1 MKKLLISAHSRFDKI
16 INRGY
21 YSAAKEYSERL
32 PEGFT
37 LTFHAGALFTK
48 PNTVESI
55 RTALAYGAEVVEF
68 DVSFRPDGTPVII
81 HNSAPKEEE
90 GVLLDSALA
99 AVAKDEK
106 CRINLDIK
114 STANLAEVDVLVR
127 KHGLSDRVF
136 YTGVF
141 RDWVDAVK
149 KSSAIPCYLNH
160 NITAEEAENA
170 ELLQKLAEEIVSIG
184 AIGINSHFG
193 NASPLATE
201 IMRKN
206 GLLVSLWTVNK
217 TNDAVKVFSC
227 LPNNITTKNPHLINN
242 ML

>member
-1 MKKLLISAHSRFDKI
+1 MKKLLISAHSRFDKA
-16 INRGY
+16 INQKY
-21 YSAAKEYSERL
+21 YSAAKKYSERL

-55 RTALAYGAEVVEF
+55 RSALKFGAEVVEF

-81 HNSAPKEEE
+81 HASSAKENE

-99 AVAKDEK
+99 AVAEDKK

-114 STANLAEVDVLVR
+114 STANLPQVDLLVK
-127 KHGLSDRVF
+127 KHGLTERVF

-141 RDWVDAVK
+141 RDWVDTVK
-149 KSSAIPCYLNH
+149 KSSAIPYYLNH
-160 NITAEEAENA
+160 KITAEEAENA

-184 AIGINSHFG
+184 AIGVNSHFG
-193 NASPLATE
+193 NATPLVTE
-201 IMRKN
+201 IMHKN

-217 TNDAVKVFSC
+217 TSDAANVFAC
-227 LPNNITTKNPHLINN
+227 LPDNITTKKPHLISN